1 MLSTTTRLKIQEIL
15 DRLAKGAEVSFE
27 ERVYLRKFADRDQ
40 SVSSWLNRAKRVQQH
55 SVPLDSL
62 ESLLN
67 DLDIATSEPDSNF
80 KPEDDLGDWFSGA
93 PSWLGRS

>member
-40 SVSSWLNRAKRVQQH
+40 SVSSWLNRAKRVQQN
-55 SVPLDSL
+55 SVALDSL

-67 DLDIATSEPDSNF
+67 DLDIASNEPDSNF